1 MSTNEPGATMLA
13 PLSFLWLELTGRCQ
27 LACRHCYAGS
37 SPAGT
42 HGSMTSTDW
51 GRVIDEAA
59 EWGVRAVQF
68 IGGEPTLHP
77 ALPELINHALSRAL
91 AVEVFTNLVHVSDQ
105 LWDTF
110 AQPGVSLATSYYSDD
125 PDQHASITG
134 RSNYAWTRANIVEA
148 VRRGIP
154 LRAGVIDLGD
164 GQRVEAARAELA
176 DLGVARIGYDRLR
189 QVGRGVR
196 DQQPSAAQL
205 CGRCGDGTA
214 AVRPDGTVSPCV
226 FARWIR
232 TGSVLDGPL
241 SAAVAIIPAARAE
254 LIEQGMP
261 MRGGRGCNPD
271 DDECPPWGGECYPTS
286 D

>member
-1 MSTNEPGATMLA
+1 MSTKESATSTMA

-27 LACRHCYAGS
+27 LSCRHCYADS

-51 GRVIDEAA
+51 ARVIDEAA
-59 EWGVRAVQF
+59 NWGVRVVQF

-77 ALPELINHALSRAL
+77 ALLELINHALSRAL
-91 AVEVFTNLVHVSDQ
+91 AVEVFTNLVHVTDE

-125 PDQHASITG
+125 ADQHAAVTG
-134 RSNYAWTRANIVEA
+134 RPSYARTKANITEA

-154 LRAGVIDLGD
+154 LRAGVIDLGV
-164 GQRVEAARAELA
+164 GQRAQQAIDELA
-176 DLGVARIGYDRLR
+176 VLGVQKVGYDRLR
-189 QVGRGVR
+189 QVGRGAG

-226 FARWIR
+226 FARWVG

-241 SAAVAIIPAARAE
+241 SAAVAAIPAARDA
-254 LIEQGMP
+254 LVEQGMP
-261 MRGGRGCNPD
+261 MRDNRGCNPGGD
-271 DDECPPWGGECYPTS
+271 CWPYNCPPFRQ
-286 D
+286 